1 MQKHVLAFN
10 NLCSF
15 QLVTTVRTQVHK
27 NTSTT
32 YRNCSA
38 IKKGPSFTRSSI
50 WWSMWQR
57 KQLAYLNISFVL
69 ENLVPMP

>member
-1 MQKHVLAFN
+1 MFSLSLTCVP
-10 NLCSF
+10 F
-15 QLVTTVRTQVHK
+15 QLVATVLY
-27 NTSTT
+27 TSTQEHIIDIQELFG
-32 YRNCSA
+32 N
-38 IKKGPSFTRSSI
+38 KKGPSFTRSSI